1 MEEKPFGFFLQYM
14 VESVSMTSTKLL
26 IIGSGPAGLTAAIYA
41 ARASLAPIVLEG
53 PDPGGQLMWTTEV
66 ENFPGFAKGI
76 MGPELMTTMREQ
88 AKNFG
93 AELRTESAVNV
104 DFSSKPF
111 TVTTDKDEIQAEAVI
126 IATGASAMWLNIP
139 NEQRLRGKGVSACAT
154 CDGFFFKGKEIAV
167 VGGGDSAMEEAI
179 YLTKFSPKVHVL
191 VRTEKLRASDI
202 MAKRAQAN
210 EKIEFHYNVQVADVL
225 GEATV
230 TGLQLKSTDG
240 TLSELSVQGLF
251 LAIGHKP
258 NTDIFKDQL
267 PLDKKGYL
275 VIHDQV
281 MSDIPGVFIAGDVS
295 DYRYRQ
301 AITAAG
307 WGCMAALEAERFL
320 HSA

>member
-1 MEEKPFGFFLQYM
+1 MLQ
-14 VESVSMTSTKLL
+14 SDSMTSTKLL

-41 ARASLAPIVLEG
+41 ARANLAPIVLEG

-93 AELRTESAVNV
+93 AELRTESAMKV
-104 DFSSKPF
+104 DFSQKPF
-111 TVTTDKDEIQAEAVI
+111 KVTTEKDEISAEVVI
-126 IATGASAMWLNIP
+126 IATGASAMWLNLP

-210 EKIEFHYNVQVADVL
+210 EKIEFHYNVQVEDVI
-225 GEATV
+225 GETTV
-230 TGLQLKSTDG
+230 SGLKLKSTDG
-240 TLSELSVQGLF
+240 TNSELPVQGLF

-258 NTDIFKDQL
+258 NTDIFKEQL

>member
-1 MEEKPFGFFLQYM
+1 MLQ
-14 VESVSMTSTKLL
+14 SDSMTSTKLL

-41 ARASLAPIVLEG
+41 ARANLAPIVLEG

-93 AELRTESAVNV
+93 AELRTESAVKV
-104 DFSSKPF
+104 DFSQKPF
-111 TVTTDKDEIQAEAVI
+111 KVTTEKDEISAEAVI
-126 IATGASAMWLNIP
+126 IATGASAMWLNLP

-179 YLTKFSPKVHVL
+179 YLTKFAPKVHVL

-230 TGLQLKSTDG
+230 TGLQLQSTDG
-240 TLSELSVQGLF
+240 TSSELPVQGLF

-258 NTDIFKDQL
+258 NTDIFKEQL

>member
-1 MEEKPFGFFLQYM
+1 
-14 VESVSMTSTKLL
+14 MTSTKLL

-53 PDPGGQLMWTTEV
+53 PEPGGQLMWTTEV

-76 MGPELMTTMREQ
+76 MGPELMSTMREQ
-88 AKNFG
+88 AKHFG
-93 AELRTESAVNV
+93 AELRTESAVKI
-104 DFSSKPF
+104 DFSSRPYKIA
-111 TVTTDKDEIQAEAVI
+111 TDKDEISAESVI
-126 IATGASAMWLNIP
+126 IATGASAMWLNLP

-167 VGGGDSAMEEAI
+167 VGGGDSAMEEANF
-179 YLTKFSPKVHVL
+179 LTKFATKVHVL

-210 EKIEFHYNVQVADVL
+210 EKIEFHYNVQVSDVL
-225 GEATV
+225 GEASV
-230 TGLQLKSTDG
+230 TGVQLTATDG
-240 TLSELSVQGLF
+240 SVSELPVQGLF

-258 NTDIFKDQL
+258 NTDIFKEQL

-281 MSDIPGVFIAGDVS
+281 KSDKEGVFIAGDVS
-295 DYRYRQ
+295 DFRYRQ

-320 HSA
+320 HGA

>member
-1 MEEKPFGFFLQYM
+1 MLQ
-14 VESVSMTSTKLL
+14 SDSMTSTKLL

-41 ARASLAPIVLEG
+41 ARANLAPIVLEG

-76 MGPELMTTMREQ
+76 MGPELMTTMQEQ

-93 AELRTESAVNV
+93 AELRTESAIKV

-111 TVTTDKDEIQAEAVI
+111 KVTTDKDEISAEAVI
-126 IATGASAMWLNIP
+126 IATGASAMWLNLP

-210 EKIEFHYNVQVADVL
+210 EKIEFHYNVQVEDVL

-230 TGLQLKSTDG
+230 SGLKLKSTDG
-240 TLSELSVQGLF
+240 VSSELPVQGLF

-258 NTDIFKDQL
+258 NTDIFKEHL

-320 HSA
+320 HQG